1 MRFRKHQEG
10 NDIFRQL
17 FPDRPAMLMYC
28 CSAGDWNFVI
38 SYDTLHNVWGASY
51 QAKYPGSN
59 RVTSTPCEKQTDGR
73 PMLYPTQ
80 NEAEKACEKKYRQL
94 RKDN

>member
-1 MRFRKHQEG
+1 
-10 NDIFRQL
+10 
-17 FPDRPAMLMYC
+17 MLMYC

-59 RVTSTPCEKQTDGR
+59 RVTSTPCGETNR
-73 PMLYPTQ
+73 W
-80 NEAEKACEKKYRQL
+80 
-94 RKDN
+94 